1 MRPHWRGEW
10 PRYASLEENCNIAE
24 EVMTESVDAISLRT
38 YQRDGLTLGYS
49 VMGDGPPILFI
60 HGATATGEFEW
71 GRLAARLASD
81 YQCVLPDLRG
91 HGRSEFRGSGDMG
104 EAIRADL
111 RHLVE
116 HLGLDQPHIVGFSY
130 GAEISLMLELSA
142 PGTARSL
149 VLVSPGTGRPS
160 DYRAPRLEHLY
171 RTWPF
176 ALRRL
181 HESHHGPE
189 HWRQLVTAL
198 HGDSLGRPE
207 LSADALGGVGCPVLL
222 VAGALDE
229 STRRAQGRRFAEVNA
244 SARYVELDGAAHAVH
259 HKCFDRFEQ
268 VISAFLTEV
277 DSERVESHGATK
289 DS

>member
-1 MRPHWRGEW
+1 MGVK
-10 PRYASLEENCNIAE
+10 
-24 EVMTESVDAISLRT
+24 EVMTDLVGGSRPRT
-38 YQRDGLTLGYS
+38 YERDGLTLGYS
-49 VMGDGPPILFI
+49 VVGDGQPILFV

-71 GRLAARLASD
+71 GPLAARLASD

-91 HGRSEFRGSGDMG
+91 HGRSEFRGSSDMG
-104 EAIRADL
+104 QAICVDL
-111 RHLVE
+111 RRLIE
-116 HLGLDQPHIVGFSY
+116 HLGLDQPHVVGFSY

-160 DYRAPRLEHLY
+160 DYRVPRLEHLY

-181 HESHHGPE
+181 HETHHGPE

-198 HGDSLGRPE
+198 HEDSVGRSE
-207 LSADALGGVGCPVLL
+207 LSAETLGGVGCPVLL

-244 SARYVELDGAAHAVH
+244 LARYVELDGAAHAVH
-259 HKCFDRFEQ
+259 HKCPDRFAQ
-268 VISAFLTEV
+268 VISAFLAEV
-277 DSERVESHGATK
+277 DNERAGSHGAAE

>member
-1 MRPHWRGEW
+1 MGQ
-10 PRYASLEENCNIAE
+10 
-24 EVMTESVDAISLRT
+24 AI
-38 YQRDGLTLGYS
+38 
-49 VMGDGPPILFI
+49 
-60 HGATATGEFEW
+60 
-71 GRLAARLASD
+71 
-81 YQCVLPDLRG
+81 C
-91 HGRSEFRGSGDMG
+91 
-104 EAIRADL
+104 ADL
-111 RHLVE
+111 RHLIE
-116 HLGLDQPHIVGFSY
+116 HLGLDHPHIVGFSY

-181 HESHHGPE
+181 HETHHGSE
-189 HWRQLVTAL
+189 HWRQLVNAL
-198 HGDSLGRPE
+198 HVDSVGRSE
-207 LSADALGGVGCPVLL
+207 LSAEALGGVGCPVLM

-244 SARYVELDGAAHAVH
+244 MARYVELDGAAHAVH
-259 HKCFDRFEQ
+259 HKCSDSFAQ
-268 VISAFLTEV
+268 IISAFLAEV
-277 DSERVESHGATK
+277 DNERAGSHGAAE

>member
-1 MRPHWRGEW
+1 
-10 PRYASLEENCNIAE
+10 
-24 EVMTESVDAISLRT
+24 MTDLVGGSRSHT
-38 YQRDGLTLGYS
+38 YERDGLTLGYS
-49 VMGDGPPILFI
+49 VVGEGQPILFV

-71 GRLAARLASD
+71 GRLATTLASD

-91 HGRSEFRGSGDMG
+91 HGRSEFRESVDMG
-104 EAIRADL
+104 QAICADL
-111 RHLVE
+111 GHLIE
-116 HLGLDQPHIVGFSY
+116 HLGLDHPHIVGFSY
-130 GAEISLMLELSA
+130 GSEISLMLKLSA

-189 HWRQLVTAL
+189 HWRELVTAL
-198 HGDSLGRPE
+198 HIDSVGRSE
-207 LSADALGGVGCPVLL
+207 VSAEALGGVGCPVLM
-222 VAGALDE
+222 VAGGRDAGGRGE
-229 STRRAQGRRFAEVNA
+229 QGRRFAEVNA
-244 SARYVELDGAAHAVH
+244 LARYVELDGAAHAVH
-259 HKCFDRFEQ
+259 HECLDRFAEL
-268 VISAFLTEV
+268 ISACLAEV
-277 DSERVESHGATK
+277 DSERAGSHAASE